1 MTVKEGIEQIKVLLS
16 GQTEVQAEEVAQ
28 EPATELTFETYDL
41 MDGSKIDMSALEIGA
56 DAMLVDESGNAV
68 AAPNGEYELADG
80 TMVSVVEGKVEGIES
95 PIAEMPEVEDEL
107 GKDKDKEEEMSNQFD
122 EMDATINYLKAEN
135 EALKAKLEEM
145 DGKFNQAFE
154 KVFVLVEELAKMPSA
169 DAIQAPKQSFKVTE
183 SKADKVDRFMAK
195 FVK

>member
-16 GQTEVQAEEVAQ
+16 GQTELQTEEVAQ

-41 MDGSKIDMSALEIGA
+41 MDGSKMDLSSLEIGA

-68 AAPNGEYELADG
+68 AAPNGEYELVDG
-80 TMVSVVEGKVEGIES
+80 TMVSVIEGKVEGIES

-107 GKDKDKEEEMSNQFD
+107 KKDKEMEMSNQFD

-135 EALKAKLEEM
+135 EVLKAKLDEM

>member
-1 MTVKEGIEQIKVLLS
+1 MTIKDGIEQIKLLLS
-16 GQTEVQAEEVAQ
+16 AQAEMQNEELAS

-41 MDGSKIDMSALEIGA
+41 MDGSKMDLSALEIGA

-95 PIAEMPEVEDEL
+95 PIAEMPEVE
-107 GKDKDKEEEMSNQFD
+107 EEMAEESNQFE

-135 EALKAKLEEM
+135 EALKAKLDEM

-169 DAIQAPKQSFKVTE
+169 DAIQAPKQSFKLTE

-195 FVK
+195 FIK

>member
-41 MDGSKIDMSALEIGA
+41 MDGSKMDLSSLEIGA

-107 GKDKDKEEEMSNQFD
+107 TKDKEEEMSNQFD

-135 EALKAKLEEM
+135 EALKAKLNEM

>member
-16 GQTEVQAEEVAQ
+16 GQAEVQTEEVAS

-41 MDGSKIDMSALEIGA
+41 MDGTKIDLSALEIGA
-56 DAMLVDESGNAV
+56 DAMLVDDSGNAV
-68 AAPNGEYELADG
+68 AAPNGEYQLADG
-80 TMVSVVEGKVEGIES
+80 TMVSVMDGKVEGIES
-95 PIAEMPEVEDEL
+95 PIAESPAV
-107 GKDKDKEEEMSNQFD
+107 EEEMAVEPNQFE

-154 KVFVLVEELAKMPSA
+154 KVFVLVEELAMMPSA
-169 DAIQAPKQSFKVTE
+169 DAIQTPKQAFKLTE
-183 SKADKVDRFMAK
+183 SKSEKIDRFLSKFAK
-195 FVK
+195 

>member
-41 MDGSKIDMSALEIGA
+41 MDGSKMDLSALEIGA

-68 AAPNGEYELADG
+68 AAPNGEYELVDG

-107 GKDKDKEEEMSNQFD
+107 TKDKEEEMSNQFD

-135 EALKAKLEEM
+135 DALKAKLSEM

>member
-16 GQTEVQAEEVAQ
+16 GQTEMQTEEVAQ

-41 MDGSKIDMSALEIGA
+41 MDGSKMDLSALEIGA

-68 AAPNGEYELADG
+68 AAPSGEYELADG
-80 TMVSVVEGKVEGIES
+80 TMVSVMDGKVEGIES
-95 PIAEMPEVEDEL
+95 PLAEMPEVEDEL
-107 GKDKDKEEEMSNQFD
+107 GKDKEKEEMSNQFD

-135 EALKAKLEEM
+135 EALKAKLDEM

-183 SKADKVDRFMAK
+183 SKADKVDRFLNK

>member
-41 MDGSKIDMSALEIGA
+41 MDGSKMDLSALEIGA

-68 AAPNGEYELADG
+68 AAPNGEYELVDG

-107 GKDKDKEEEMSNQFD
+107 KKDKEMEMSNQFD

-135 EALKAKLEEM
+135 DALKAKLDEM

>member
-16 GQTEVQAEEVAQ
+16 GQTELQTEEVAQ

-41 MDGSKIDMSALEIGA
+41 MDGSKMDLSSLEIGA

-68 AAPNGEYELADG
+68 AAPNGEYELVDG

-107 GKDKDKEEEMSNQFD
+107 KKDKEMEMSNQFD

-135 EALKAKLEEM
+135 EVLKAKLDEM

>member
-16 GQTEVQAEEVAQ
+16 GQAELQTEEVAQ
-28 EPATELTFETYDL
+28 EPATELSFETYDL
-41 MDGSKIDMSALEIGA
+41 MDGTKIDLSALEIGG
-56 DAMLVDESGNAV
+56 DAMLVDESGNSV
-68 AAPNGEYELADG
+68 AAPSGEYELADG
-80 TMVSVVEGKVEGIES
+80 TMVSVMDGKIEGIES
-95 PIAEMPEVEDEL
+95 PLAEMPEVEDEMT
-107 GKDKDKEEEMSNQFD
+107 KEKEEEMSTQFD

-135 EALKAKLEEM
+135 EALKAKLDEM

-183 SKADKVDRFMAK
+183 SKADKVDRFLNK

>member
-41 MDGSKIDMSALEIGA
+41 MDGSKMDLSSLEIGA

-68 AAPNGEYELADG
+68 AAPNGEYELVDG

-107 GKDKDKEEEMSNQFD
+107 KKDKEMDMSNQFD

-135 EALKAKLEEM
+135 EALKAKLDEM

>member
-16 GQTEVQAEEVAQ
+16 GQTELQTEEVAQ
-28 EPATELTFETYDL
+28 EPTTELTFETYDL
-41 MDGSKIDMSALEIGA
+41 MDGSKMDLSALEIGA

-95 PIAEMPEVEDEL
+95 PIAEMPEAEDEL
-107 GKDKDKEEEMSNQFD
+107 TKDKEEEMSNQFD

-135 EALKAKLEEM
+135 EALKAKLDEM

-169 DAIQAPKQSFKVTE
+169 DAIQAPKQSFKLTE
-183 SKADKVDRFMAK
+183 SKADKVDRFLNK

>member
-16 GQTEVQAEEVAQ
+16 GQTELQTEEVAS
-28 EPATELTFETYDL
+28 EPTTELTFETYDL
-41 MDGSKIDMSALEIGA
+41 MDGTKMDLSGLEIGA

-68 AAPNGEYELADG
+68 AAPSGEYELADG
-80 TMVSVVEGKVEGIES
+80 TMVSVMDGKVEGIES
-95 PIAEMPEVEDEL
+95 PLAEMPEVEDEMT
-107 GKDKDKEEEMSNQFD
+107 KEKEEMSNQFD

-135 EALKAKLEEM
+135 EALKAKLDEM

-169 DAIQAPKQSFKVTE
+169 DAIQAPKQSFKLTE

>member
-16 GQTEVQAEEVAQ
+16 GQTELQTEEVAS

-41 MDGSKIDMSALEIGA
+41 MDGTKMDLSSLEIGA

-68 AAPNGEYELADG
+68 AAPSGEYELADG
-80 TMVSVVEGKVEGIES
+80 TMVSVMDGKVEGIES
-95 PIAEMPEVEDEL
+95 PLAEMPEVEDEL
-107 GKDKDKEEEMSNQFD
+107 TKDKEEEMSSQFD

-135 EALKAKLEEM
+135 EALKAKLDEM

-169 DAIQAPKQSFKVTE
+169 DAIQAPKQSFKLTE

>member
-16 GQTEVQAEEVAQ
+16 GQPEMQTEEVAQ
-28 EPATELTFETYDL
+28 EPATELSFETYDL
-41 MDGSKIDMSALEIGA
+41 MDGTKIDLSALEMGG
-56 DAMLVDESGNAV
+56 DAMLVDESGNSV
-68 AAPNGEYELADG
+68 TAPNGEYELADG
-80 TMVSVVEGKVEGIES
+80 TMVTVVEGKIEGIES
-95 PIAEMPEVEDEL
+95 PEAEMPEVEDEMT
-107 GKDKDKEEEMSNQFD
+107 KEKEEEMSTQFD

-135 EALKAKLEEM
+135 EALKAKLDEM

-183 SKADKVDRFMAK
+183 SKADKVDRFLNK

>member
-16 GQTEVQAEEVAQ
+16 GQTELQTEEVAQ

-41 MDGSKIDMSALEIGA
+41 MDGSKMDLSALEIGA

-95 PIAEMPEVEDEL
+95 PIAEMPEAEDEL
-107 GKDKDKEEEMSNQFD
+107 TKDKEEEMSSQFD

-135 EALKAKLEEM
+135 EALKAKLDEM

-169 DAIQAPKQSFKVTE
+169 DAIQAPKQSFKLTE
-183 SKADKVDRFMAK
+183 SKADKVDRFLNK

>member
-1 MTVKEGIEQIKVLLS
+1 MTIKDGIEQIKLLLS
-16 GQTEVQAEEVAQ
+16 AQAEMQNEELAS

-41 MDGSKIDMSALEIGA
+41 KDGSKIDMSALEIGA
-56 DAMLVDESGNAV
+56 DAMLVDESGNSV
-68 AAPNGEYELADG
+68 AAPSGEYELADG
-80 TMVSVVEGKVEGIES
+80 TKVMVMDGKVEGIES

-107 GKDKDKEEEMSNQFD
+107 GKDKEKEEMSNQFD

-135 EALKAKLEEM
+135 EALKAKLDAM

-169 DAIQAPKQSFKVTE
+169 DAIQAPKQSFKLTE
-183 SKADKVDRFMAK
+183 SKADKVDRFLNK

>member
-1 MTVKEGIEQIKVLLS
+1 MTIKDGIEQIKLLLS
-16 GQTEVQAEEVAQ
+16 AQAEMQNEELAS
-28 EPATELTFETYDL
+28 EPNAELTFETYDL
-41 MDGSKIDMSALEIGA
+41 MDGSKIDLSALEIGA

-68 AAPNGEYELADG
+68 AAPSGEYELADG

-107 GKDKDKEEEMSNQFD
+107 TKDKEEEMSNQFD

-135 EALKAKLEEM
+135 EALKAKLEDM

>member
-41 MDGSKIDMSALEIGA
+41 MDGSKMDLSSLEIGA

-68 AAPNGEYELADG
+68 AAPNGEYELVDG

-107 GKDKDKEEEMSNQFD
+107 KKDKEMDLSNQFD

-135 EALKAKLEEM
+135 DALKAKLDEM

>member
-41 MDGSKIDMSALEIGA
+41 MDGSKMDLSSLEIGA

-68 AAPNGEYELADG
+68 AAPNGEYELVDG

-107 GKDKDKEEEMSNQFD
+107 KKDKEMEMSNQFD

-135 EALKAKLEEM
+135 DALKAKLDEM

>member
-16 GQTEVQAEEVAQ
+16 GVPEMQNEEVAQ
-28 EPATELTFETYDL
+28 EPTTELSFETYDL
-41 MDGSKIDMSALEIGA
+41 KDGTKIDMTGLEIGA
-56 DAMLVDESGNAV
+56 DAMLVDESGNSIV
-68 AAPNGEYELADG
+68 APDGEYELADG
-80 TMVSVVEGKVEGIES
+80 TMVEVIAGKVEGIES
-95 PIAEMPEVEDEL
+95 PITEMPEAEDEMT
-107 GKDKDKEEEMSNQFD
+107 KEKEEEMSTHFD

-135 EALKAKLEEM
+135 EALKAKLDEM

>member
-16 GQTEVQAEEVAQ
+16 GQPEMQAEEVAQ
-28 EPATELTFETYDL
+28 EPATELSFETYDL
-41 MDGSKIDMSALEIGA
+41 KDGSKIDMSGLEVGA

-80 TMVSVVEGKVEGIES
+80 TKVSVVDGKVEGIES
-95 PIAEMPEVEDEL
+95 PVTEAPEVEDEL
-107 GKDKDKEEEMSNQFD
+107 GKDKEKEYMSDQFD

-135 EALKAKLEEM
+135 EALKAKLDEM

-183 SKADKVDRFMAK
+183 SKADRVDRFMAK

>member
-16 GQTEVQAEEVAQ
+16 GQTELQTEEVAQ

-41 MDGSKIDMSALEIGA
+41 MDGTKMDLSALEIGA
-56 DAMLVDESGNAV
+56 DAMLVDESGNAI
-68 AAPNGEYELADG
+68 AAPSGEYELADG
-80 TMVSVVEGKVEGIES
+80 TMVSVMDGKVEGIES
-95 PIAEMPEVEDEL
+95 PLAEMPEVE
-107 GKDKDKEEEMSNQFD
+107 EEMTEESNQFE

-135 EALKAKLEEM
+135 EALKAKLDEM
-145 DGKFNQAFE
+145 NGKFNQAFE

-183 SKADKVDRFMAK
+183 SKADKVDRFLNK

>member
-41 MDGSKIDMSALEIGA
+41 MDGSKMDLSALEIGA

-68 AAPNGEYELADG
+68 AAPNGEYELVDG

-107 GKDKDKEEEMSNQFD
+107 KKDKEMDMSNQFD

-135 EALKAKLEEM
+135 EVLKAKLGEM

-169 DAIQAPKQSFKVTE
+169 DAIQSPKQSFKVTE

>member
-41 MDGSKIDMSALEIGA
+41 MDGSKMDLSSLEIGA

-68 AAPNGEYELADG
+68 AAPNGEYELVDG

-107 GKDKDKEEEMSNQFD
+107 KKDKEMEMSNQFD

-135 EALKAKLEEM
+135 EVLKAKLDEM

>member
-16 GQTEVQAEEVAQ
+16 GQAEMQTEEVAQ
-28 EPATELTFETYDL
+28 APTTELTFETYDL
-41 MDGSKIDMSALEIGA
+41 MDGTKIDLSALEMGG
-56 DAMLVDESGNAV
+56 DAMLVDESGNSV

-80 TMVSVVEGKVEGIES
+80 TMVTVVDGKIEGIES
-95 PIAEMPEVEDEL
+95 PQAEMPEVEDEMT
-107 GKDKDKEEEMSNQFD
+107 KEKEEEMSTQFD

-135 EALKAKLEEM
+135 EALKAKLAEM

-183 SKADKVDRFMAK
+183 SKADKVDRFLNK

>member
-16 GQTEVQAEEVAQ
+16 GQAELQTEEVAQ
-28 EPATELTFETYDL
+28 APTTELTFETYDL
-41 MDGSKIDMSALEIGA
+41 MDGTKIDLSALEMGG
-56 DAMLVDESGNAV
+56 DAMLVDESGNSV

-80 TMVSVVEGKVEGIES
+80 TMVTVVDGKIEGIES
-95 PIAEMPEVEDEL
+95 PQAEMPEVEDEMT
-107 GKDKDKEEEMSNQFD
+107 KEKEEEMSTQFD

-135 EALKAKLEEM
+135 EALKAKLAEM

-183 SKADKVDRFMAK
+183 SKADKVDRFLNK

>member
-41 MDGSKIDMSALEIGA
+41 MDGSKMDLSSLEIGA

-107 GKDKDKEEEMSNQFD
+107 TKDKEEEMSNQFD

-135 EALKAKLEEM
+135 EALKAKLDEM

>member
-41 MDGSKIDMSALEIGA
+41 MDGSKMDLSALEIGA

-95 PIAEMPEVEDEL
+95 PIAEMPEVEDEMT
-107 GKDKDKEEEMSNQFD
+107 KEKEMEMSNQFD

-135 EALKAKLEEM
+135 DALKAKLDEM
-145 DGKFNQAFE
+145 DGKFNKAFE

-169 DAIQAPKQSFKVTE
+169 DAIQSPKQSFKVTE

>member
-16 GQTEVQAEEVAQ
+16 GQTELQTEEVAQ

-41 MDGSKIDMSALEIGA
+41 MDGSKMDLSALEIGA

-107 GKDKDKEEEMSNQFD
+107 TKDKEEEMSNQFD

-135 EALKAKLEEM
+135 EALKAKLDEM

-169 DAIQAPKQSFKVTE
+169 DAIQAPKQSFKLTE
-183 SKADKVDRFMAK
+183 SKADKVDRFLNK

>member
-1 MTVKEGIEQIKVLLS
+1 MTIKDGIEQIKLLLS
-16 GQTEVQAEEVAQ
+16 AQAELQTEEVAQ
-28 EPATELTFETYDL
+28 EPATELSFETYDL
-41 MDGSKIDMSALEIGA
+41 MDGTKIDLSALEMGG
-56 DAMLVDESGNAV
+56 DAMLVDESGNSV
-68 AAPNGEYELADG
+68 TAPNGEYELADG
-80 TMVSVVEGKVEGIES
+80 TMVTVLEGKIEGIES
-95 PIAEMPEVEDEL
+95 PEAEMPEVEDEMT
-107 GKDKDKEEEMSNQFD
+107 KEKEEEMSTQFD

-135 EALKAKLEEM
+135 EALKAKLDEM

>member
-16 GQTEVQAEEVAQ
+16 GQAELQTEEVAQ
-28 EPATELTFETYDL
+28 EPATELSFETYDL
-41 MDGSKIDMSALEIGA
+41 MDGTKIDLSALEMGG
-56 DAMLVDESGNAV
+56 DAMLVDESGNSV
-68 AAPNGEYELADG
+68 TAPNGEYELADG
-80 TMVSVVEGKVEGIES
+80 TMVTVVDGKIEGIES
-95 PIAEMPEVEDEL
+95 PEAEMPEVEDEMT
-107 GKDKDKEEEMSNQFD
+107 KEKEEEMSTQFD

-135 EALKAKLEEM
+135 EALKAKLDEM

-169 DAIQAPKQSFKVTE
+169 DAIQSPKQSFKVMD
-183 SKADKVDRFMAK
+183 SKADKVDRFLNK